1 MEMLCN
7 QLDNTWKYFTATFK
21 MQVCQ
26 YQFFLNQYSSYCLY
40 TYLILV
46 LDTLITDYT
55 LLLLF
60 MSTTNLLFQDQLYV
74 QYVEIF
80 VFNGRFEEIANKFSD
95 NEKLIKKL
103 SLNVSSIDEVNHIL
117 DQLDSV
123 IDALAVDALRAKK
136 LSKFGKDLM
145 AQHPFT
151 QDLLEARCAEIKVM
165 CKRQE
170 MLLLEKRR
178 ILLKLLDLFEVKIR
192 MLTLSIGEYITKFS
206 ILLMI
211 MKS

>member
-1 MEMLCN
+1 MLD
-7 QLDNTWKYFTATFK
+7 LK
-21 MQVCQ
+21 
-26 YQFFLNQYSSYCLY
+26 
-40 TYLILV
+40 IH
-46 LDTLITDYT
+46 I
-55 LLLLF
+55 
-60 MSTTNLLFQDQLYV
+60 FQDQLYV

-80 VFNGRFEEIANKFSD
+80 LFNGRFDEIATKFSD

-123 IDALAVDALRAKK
+123 IDALTVDALRAKK

-178 ILLKLLDLFEVKIR
+178 ILLKLLDLFEV
-192 MLTLSIGEYITKFS
+192 
-206 ILLMI
+206 ILLCVTHVI
-211 MKS
+211 LVSAPVQIQFVVGAGYLLGQGNWDI

>member
-1 MEMLCN
+1 MSAWLFMLCSFPA
-7 QLDNTWKYFTATFK
+7 YFHNIS
-21 MQVCQ
+21 
-26 YQFFLNQYSSYCLY
+26 LLY
-40 TYLILV
+40 IDLVWYNFEGILMWF
-46 LDTLITDYT
+46 Y
-55 LLLLF
+55 
-60 MSTTNLLFQDQLYV
+60 FQDQLYV

-80 VFNGRFEEIANKFSD
+80 LFNGRFEEIANKFSD
-95 NEKLIKKL
+95 NEKLIKQL

-145 AQHPFT
+145 SQHPFT
-151 QDLLEARCAEIKVM
+151 QELLEARCAEIKVM

-178 ILLKLLDLFEVKIR
+178 ILLKLLDLFEVTSGI
-192 MLTLSIGEYITKFS
+192 YFS
-206 ILLMI
+206 S
-211 MKS
+211 MKMAFKRAI

>member
-1 MEMLCN
+1 MNNRL
-7 QLDNTWKYFTATFK
+7 
-21 MQVCQ
+21 
-26 YQFFLNQYSSYCLY
+26 
-40 TYLILV
+40 
-46 LDTLITDYT
+46 T

-60 MSTTNLLFQDQLYV
+60 SNLLFQDQLYV

-211 MKS
+211 RKS

>member
-1 MEMLCN
+1 
-7 QLDNTWKYFTATFK
+7 
-21 MQVCQ
+21 
-26 YQFFLNQYSSYCLY
+26 
-40 TYLILV
+40 
-46 LDTLITDYT
+46 
-55 LLLLF
+55 
-60 MSTTNLLFQDQLYV
+60 MSTINLLFQDQLYV

-192 MLTLSIGEYITKFS
+192 MLTLSNGEYINKFS
-206 ILLMI
+206 I

>member
-1 MEMLCN
+1 MIGDTYF
-7 QLDNTWKYFTATFK
+7 DN
-21 MQVCQ
+21 
-26 YQFFLNQYSSYCLY
+26 LY
-40 TYLILV
+40 PSI
-46 LDTLITDYT
+46 
-55 LLLLF
+55 
-60 MSTTNLLFQDQLYV
+60 FQDQLYV

-80 VFNGRFEEIANKFSD
+80 LFNGRFEEIATKFSD

-178 ILLKLLDLFEVKIR
+178 ILLKLLDLFEV
-192 MLTLSIGEYITKFS
+192 
-206 ILLMI
+206 ILLNMLI
-211 MKS
+211 FQIVHSGFLKRPHDLYP

>member
-1 MEMLCN
+1 M
-7 QLDNTWKYFTATFK
+7 
-21 MQVCQ
+21 
-26 YQFFLNQYSSYCLY
+26 
-40 TYLILV
+40 
-46 LDTLITDYT
+46 
-55 LLLLF
+55 
-60 MSTTNLLFQDQLYV
+60 
-74 QYVEIF
+74 EIF
-80 VFNGRFEEIANKFSD
+80 LFNGRFEEIATKFSD

-178 ILLKLLDLFEVKIR
+178 ILLKLLDLFEV
-192 MLTLSIGEYITKFS
+192 
-206 ILLMI
+206 ILLIFQMTHFGFLI
-211 MKS
+211 RSRDLYL

>member
-1 MEMLCN
+1 MN
-7 QLDNTWKYFTATFK
+7 NW
-21 MQVCQ
+21 
-26 YQFFLNQYSSYCLY
+26 SSPVNAQSL
-40 TYLILV
+40 
-46 LDTLITDYT
+46 
-55 LLLLF
+55 
-60 MSTTNLLFQDQLYV
+60 STIFQDQLYV

-80 VFNGRFEEIANKFSD
+80 LFNGRFEEIATKFSD

-151 QDLLEARCAEIKVM
+151 QELLEARCAEIKVM

-178 ILLKLLDLFEVKIR
+178 ILLKLLDLFEV
-192 MLTLSIGEYITKFS
+192 
-206 ILLMI
+206 ILLNMLI
-211 MKS
+211 FQIAHSGFLKRPDDLYP

>member
-1 MEMLCN
+1 MN
-7 QLDNTWKYFTATFK
+7 NW
-21 MQVCQ
+21 
-26 YQFFLNQYSSYCLY
+26 SSPVNAQSL
-40 TYLILV
+40 
-46 LDTLITDYT
+46 
-55 LLLLF
+55 
-60 MSTTNLLFQDQLYV
+60 STIFQDQLYV

-80 VFNGRFEEIANKFSD
+80 LFNGRFEEIATKFSD

-151 QDLLEARCAEIKVM
+151 QELLEARCAEIKVM

-178 ILLKLLDLFEVKIR
+178 ILLKLLDLFEV
-192 MLTLSIGEYITKFS
+192 
-206 ILLMI
+206 ILLNMLI
-211 MKS
+211 IQIAHSGFLKRPDDLYP

>member
-1 MEMLCN
+1 M
-7 QLDNTWKYFTATFK
+7 
-21 MQVCQ
+21 
-26 YQFFLNQYSSYCLY
+26 
-40 TYLILV
+40 
-46 LDTLITDYT
+46 
-55 LLLLF
+55 
-60 MSTTNLLFQDQLYV
+60 
-74 QYVEIF
+74 EIF
-80 VFNGRFEEIANKFSD
+80 LFNGRFEEIATKFSD

-151 QDLLEARCAEIKVM
+151 QELLEARCAEIKVM

-178 ILLKLLDLFEVKIR
+178 ILLKLLDLFEV
-192 MLTLSIGEYITKFS
+192 
-206 ILLMI
+206 ILLNMLI
-211 MKS
+211 FQIAHSGFLKRPDDLYP

>member
-1 MEMLCN
+1 MQRLTVEMLCN

-21 MQVCQ
+21 MQVITAKPRQ
-26 YQFFLNQYSSYCLY
+26 SAENFMIQLNSCWFSYLHIIGVWATQLY
-40 TYLILV
+40 CFSKLILR
-46 LDTLITDYT
+46 
-55 LLLLF
+55 LF
-60 MSTTNLLFQDQLYV
+60 TFQDQLYV

-80 VFNGRFEEIANKFSD
+80 LFNGRFEEIANKFSD
-95 NEKLIKKL
+95 NEKLIKQL

-145 AQHPFT
+145 SQHPFT
-151 QDLLEARCAEIKVM
+151 QELLEARCAEIKVM

-178 ILLKLLDLFEVKIR
+178 ILLKLLDLFEVTHG
-192 MLTLSIGEYITKFS
+192 LYIFGCFANS
-206 ILLMI
+206 F
-211 MKS
+211 